1 MSGYMRTN
9 INKKAYS
16 IHYIVALT
24 FISNPEGK
32 KTVNH
37 KNKIRTD
44 NIFENLEWAT
54 HAEQNE
60 HKNIKTKKIYKKHNN
75 GKIILRID
83 KSTNNI
89 IEKYDTLMLASKWI
103 LENLYE
109 TNTNN
114 KDIEKS
120 LKTISGSLAGKIK
133 RSNNNY
139 FGYGNFIWKYEE
151 NNTYIQNEEWKHI
164 TDIEKE
170 GYFIS
175 NLGRIK
181 SPNNKIKDTF
191 GITGCYYE
199 MKFSKKHY
207 KIHRLVATYFIN
219 NPENKPFVNHKSG
232 DKFDN
237 KVTNLEWCTNQENVK
252 HAYDLGLNSNV
263 SPIIQYDKEG
273 KNKIQEFSCINEASK
288 KLNIDQSSISACCR
302 GLTLQTNGFHFKYKT
317 DIDVKIRK
325 KKDNFTSGKK
335 VYQYDKNNNL
345 IKIFNTGIECAKY
358 FKVNKKTIYNKIK
371 GGISKN
377 EELNIYLF
385 KLNI

>member
-1 MSGYMRTN
+1 
-9 INKKAYS
+9 
-16 IHYIVALT
+16 
-24 FISNPEGK
+24 
-32 KTVNH
+32 
-37 KNKIRTD
+37 
-44 NIFENLEWAT
+44 
-54 HAEQNE
+54 
-60 HKNIKTKKIYKKHNN
+60 
-75 GKIILRID
+75 
-83 KSTNNI
+83 
-89 IEKYDTLMLASKWI
+89 
-103 LENLYE
+103 LYE

-120 LKTISGSLAGKIK
+120 LKTISSSLAGKIK

-151 NNTYIQNEEWKHI
+151 NNTYIQNEEWKQI

-175 NLGRIK
+175 NFGRIK
-181 SPNNKIKDTF
+181 SPNNKIKDKF
-191 GITGCYYE
+191 GITGGYYE

-252 HAYDLGLNSNV
+252 HAYDLGLNSCV
-263 SPIIQYDKEG
+263 SGIIQYDKEG
-273 KNKIQEFSCINEASK
+273 KNIIKEFNSINDASRE
-288 KLNIDQSSISACCR
+288 LNINCSSISACCR
-302 GLTLQTNGFHFKYKT
+302 GITLQTNGYHFKYKT
-317 DIDVKIRK
+317 DIGVKIRE

-345 IKIFNTGIECAKY
+345 IKIFNTCIECAKY
-358 FKVNKKTIYNKIK
+358 FKVNRKTINNKIK
-371 GGISKN
+371 GITSKN
-377 EELNIYLF
+377 EELNRYLF
-385 KLNI
+385 LHNEYENFIN